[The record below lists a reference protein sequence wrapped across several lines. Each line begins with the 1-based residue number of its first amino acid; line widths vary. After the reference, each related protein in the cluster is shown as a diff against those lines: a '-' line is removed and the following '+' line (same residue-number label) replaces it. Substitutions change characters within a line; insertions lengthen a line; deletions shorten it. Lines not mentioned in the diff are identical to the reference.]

1 MSNSVYQYDF
11 QKPREEKEDEE
22 NLLSSDIR
30 KEKSSPSAN
39 FKNQSSSCQ
48 HCGGF
53 QKFFKHASLKSDFL
67 VYK

>member
-11 QKPREEKEDEE
+11 QKPREEEEDEE

-30 KEKSSPSAN
+30 KEKSFPSAN

-48 HCGGF
+48 HYGGF
-53 QKFFKHASLKSDFL
+53 QKIFKHASLKSDFL